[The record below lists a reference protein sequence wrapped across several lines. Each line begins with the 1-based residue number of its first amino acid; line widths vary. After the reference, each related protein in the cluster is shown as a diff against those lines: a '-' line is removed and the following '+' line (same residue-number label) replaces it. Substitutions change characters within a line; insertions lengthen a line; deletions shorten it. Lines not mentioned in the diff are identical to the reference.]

1 MGESAFEAELVS
13 NSAILSIRDLR
24 VYFHIRAGTVRAV
37 DGIDLDLQPGE
48 KLGLVGESGSGKTT
62 TALAIMRMIKPP
74 GQIAGGEINL
84 DGTDLLA
91 LSEPEMR
98 SVRGFD
104 IAMVPQ
110 AAMNA
115 LNPVRRV
122 KDQIEDGLRD
132 HGISESRNRMNERMS
147 ILMQQVGLNDSVLRL
162 FPHELS
168 GGMKQRVTIAMA
180 ISHKPKLIL
189 ADEPTSALDVVVQRQ
204 VMETLEEVRTAIGA
218 SVILVGHDMGLM
230 AQFADRI
237 GVMYAGKLVELA
249 TVEEIF
255 ANPKHPYTRL
265 LIYSLPDTA
274 GKKKLE
280 GIPGLPPSLL
290 SIPPGCPFMP
300 RCPEAM
306 DVCSIEKPLLTG
318 DQNKVACHLHTE
330 AAITV

>member
-1 MGESAFEAELVS
+1 MPDTV
-13 NSAILSIRDLR
+13 LSIRDLR
-24 VYFHIRAGTVRAV
+24 VYFNIRAGTVRAV
-37 DGIDLDLQPGE
+37 DGVDLDIAEGE

-74 GQIAGGEINL
+74 GEIAGGTIQL
-84 DGTDLLA
+84 DGRDLVG

-98 SVRGFD
+98 AVRGND
-104 IAMVPQ
+104 VAMVPQ

-115 LNPVRRV
+115 LNPVRRIRS
-122 KDQIEDGLRD
+122 QMIDGLRD
-132 HGISESRNRMNERMS
+132 HGVNESRERTEER
-147 ILMQQVGLNDSVLRL
+147 LTTLVAQVGLNSNVLNL

-180 ISHKPKLIL
+180 ICHKPRLIL

-204 VMETLEEVRTAIGA
+204 VMETLEEVRSEIGA
-218 SVILVGHDMGLM
+218 AVILVGHDMGLM

-249 TVEEIF
+249 TVEQIF
-255 ANPKHPYTRL
+255 SNPRHPYTRL
-265 LIYSLPDTA
+265 LISSLPDTA
-274 GKKKLE
+274 GKRRLE

-290 SIPPGCPFMP
+290 EVPPGCPFMP

-306 DVCSIEKPLLTG
+306 DICGVDVPELLG
-318 DQNKVACHLHTE
+318 EIDMVSCHLHTE
-330 AAITV
+330 AATV

>member
-1 MGESAFEAELVS
+1 MPDTV
-13 NSAILSIRDLR
+13 LSIRDLR
-24 VYFHIRAGTVRAV
+24 VYFNIRAGTVRAV
-37 DGIDLDLQPGE
+37 DGVDLDIAEGE

-74 GQIAGGEINL
+74 GEIASGTVKL
-84 DGTDLLA
+84 DGRDLIS

-98 SVRGFD
+98 SVRGND
-104 IAMVPQ
+104 VAMVPQ

-115 LNPVRRV
+115 LNPVRRIRS
-122 KDQIEDGLRD
+122 QMLDGLRD
-132 HGISESRNRMNERMS
+132 HGINESRERS
-147 ILMQQVGLNDSVLRL
+147 QERLNTLMAQVGLNSSVLNL

-180 ISHKPKLIL
+180 ISHKPRLIL

-204 VMETLEEVRTAIGA
+204 VMETLEDVRSEIGA
-218 SVILVGHDMGLM
+218 AVILVGHDMGLM

-249 TVEEIF
+249 TVQQIF
-255 ANPKHPYTRL
+255 ANPRHPYTRL
-265 LIYSLPDTA
+265 LISSLPDTA
-274 GKKKLE
+274 GKRRLQ

-290 SIPPGCPFMP
+290 AVPPGCPFMP

-306 DVCSIEKPLLTG
+306 DICGEEVPQLVG
-318 DQNKVACHLHTE
+318 DPDLVSCHLHTE
-330 AAITV
+330 AVAV

>member
-1 MGESAFEAELVS
+1 MPDTV
-13 NSAILSIRDLR
+13 LSIRDLR
-24 VYFHIRAGTVRAV
+24 VYFNIRAGTVRAV
-37 DGIDLDLQPGE
+37 DGVDLDIAEGE

-74 GQIAGGEINL
+74 GEIAGGTIQL
-84 DGTDLLA
+84 DGRDLVG

-98 SVRGFD
+98 AVRGND
-104 IAMVPQ
+104 VAMVPQ

-115 LNPVRRV
+115 LNPVRRIRS
-122 KDQIEDGLRD
+122 QMIDGLRD
-132 HGISESRNRMNERMS
+132 HGVNESRERTEER
-147 ILMQQVGLNDSVLRL
+147 LTTLVAQVGLNSNVLNL

-180 ISHKPKLIL
+180 ICHKPRLIL

-204 VMETLEEVRTAIGA
+204 VMETLEEVRSEIGA
-218 SVILVGHDMGLM
+218 AVILVGHDMGLM

-249 TVEEIF
+249 TVEQIF
-255 ANPKHPYTRL
+255 SNPRHPYTRL
-265 LIYSLPDTA
+265 LISSLPDTA
-274 GKKKLE
+274 GKRRLE

-290 SIPPGCPFMP
+290 EIPPGCPFMP

-306 DVCSIEKPLLTG
+306 DVCGVDVPELLG
-318 DQNKVACHLHTE
+318 EVDMVSCHLHTE
-330 AAITV
+330 AATV

>member
-1 MGESAFEAELVS
+1 MPDSV
-13 NSAILSIRDLR
+13 LSIRDLR
-24 VYFHIRAGTVRAV
+24 VYFNIRAGTVRAV
-37 DGIDLDLQPGE
+37 DGVDLDIAEGE

-74 GQIAGGEINL
+74 GEIAGGTIQL
-84 DGTDLLA
+84 DGRNLVG

-98 SVRGFD
+98 AVRGND
-104 IAMVPQ
+104 VAMVPQ

-115 LNPVRRV
+115 LNPVRRIRS
-122 KDQIEDGLRD
+122 QMLDGLRD
-132 HGISESRNRMNERMS
+132 HGVNESRERMEQR
-147 ILMQQVGLNDSVLRL
+147 LTTLVAQVGLGANVLNL

-180 ISHKPKLIL
+180 ICHKPRLIL

-204 VMETLEEVRTAIGA
+204 VMETLEEVRSEIGA
-218 SVILVGHDMGLM
+218 AVILVGHDMGLM

-249 TVEEIF
+249 TVEQIF
-255 ANPKHPYTRL
+255 SNPRHPYTRL
-265 LIYSLPDTA
+265 LISSLPDTA
-274 GKKKLE
+274 GKRRLE

-290 SIPPGCPFMP
+290 EVPPGCPFMP

-306 DVCSIEKPLLTG
+306 DVCGVDVPELLGET
-318 DQNKVACHLHTE
+318 DLVSCHLHTE
-330 AAITV
+330 SAAV

>member
-1 MGESAFEAELVS
+1 MPDTV
-13 NSAILSIRDLR
+13 LSIRDLR
-24 VYFHIRAGTVRAV
+24 VYFNIRAGTVRAV
-37 DGIDLDLQPGE
+37 DGVDLDIAEGE

-74 GQIAGGEINL
+74 GEIAGGTIQL
-84 DGTDLLA
+84 DGRDLVG

-98 SVRGFD
+98 AVRGND
-104 IAMVPQ
+104 VAMVPQ

-115 LNPVRRV
+115 LNPVRRIRS
-122 KDQIEDGLRD
+122 QMLDGLRD
-132 HGISESRNRMNERMS
+132 HGVNESRERTEER
-147 ILMQQVGLNDSVLRL
+147 LTTLVAQVGLNSNVLNL

-180 ISHKPKLIL
+180 ICHKPRLIL

-204 VMETLEEVRTAIGA
+204 VMETLEEVRSEIGA
-218 SVILVGHDMGLM
+218 AVILVGHDMGLM

-249 TVEEIF
+249 TVEQIF
-255 ANPKHPYTRL
+255 SNPRHPYTRL
-265 LIYSLPDTA
+265 LISSLPDTA
-274 GKKKLE
+274 GKRRLE

-290 SIPPGCPFMP
+290 EVPPGCPFMP

-306 DVCSIEKPLLTG
+306 DICSVDVPELSG
-318 DQNKVACHLHTE
+318 EVDMVSCHLHTE
-330 AAITV
+330 AATV

>member
-1 MGESAFEAELVS
+1 MSDTV
-13 NSAILSIRDLR
+13 LSIRDLR
-24 VYFHIRAGTVRAV
+24 VYFNIRAGTVRAV
-37 DGIDLDLQPGE
+37 DGVDLDITEGE

-74 GQIAGGEINL
+74 GEIAGGTIQL
-84 DGTDLLA
+84 DGRDLVR

-98 SVRGFD
+98 AVRGKD
-104 IAMVPQ
+104 VAMVPQ

-115 LNPVRRV
+115 LNPVRRIRN
-122 KDQIEDGLRD
+122 QMLDGLKD
-132 HGISESRNRMNERMS
+132 HGVNESNERMTER
-147 ILMQQVGLNDSVLRL
+147 LTTLVAQVGLNSNVLNL

-180 ISHKPKLIL
+180 ICHKPRLIL

-204 VMETLEEVRTAIGA
+204 VMETLEEVRSEIGA
-218 SVILVGHDMGLM
+218 AVILVGHDMGLM

-249 TVEEIF
+249 TVEQIF
-255 ANPKHPYTRL
+255 SNPRHPYTRL
-265 LIYSLPDTA
+265 LISSLPDTA
-274 GKKKLE
+274 GKRRLE

-290 SIPPGCPFMP
+290 EVPPGCPFMP

-306 DVCSIEKPLLTG
+306 DLCGVDVPELLGET
-318 DQNKVACHLHTE
+318 DKVSCHLHTE
-330 AAITV
+330 AVTV

>member
-1 MGESAFEAELVS
+1 MPDTV
-13 NSAILSIRDLR
+13 LSIRDLR
-24 VYFHIRAGTVRAV
+24 VYFNIRAGTVRAV
-37 DGIDLDLQPGE
+37 DGVDLDIAEGE

-74 GQIAGGEINL
+74 GEIAGGTVKL
-84 DGTDLLA
+84 DGRDLIS

-98 SVRGFD
+98 SVRGND
-104 IAMVPQ
+104 VAMVPQ

-115 LNPVRRV
+115 LNPVRRIRS
-122 KDQIEDGLRD
+122 QMLDGLRD
-132 HGISESRNRMNERMS
+132 HGINESRERS
-147 ILMQQVGLNDSVLRL
+147 QERLNTLMAQVGLNSSVLNL

-180 ISHKPKLIL
+180 ISHKPRLIL

-204 VMETLEEVRTAIGA
+204 VMETLEDVRSEIGA
-218 SVILVGHDMGLM
+218 AVILVGHDMGLM

-249 TVEEIF
+249 TVQQIF
-255 ANPKHPYTRL
+255 ANPRHPYTRL
-265 LIYSLPDTA
+265 LISSLPDTA
-274 GKKKLE
+274 GKRRLQ

-290 SIPPGCPFMP
+290 AVPPGCPFMP

-306 DVCSIEKPLLTG
+306 DICGEEVPQLVG
-318 DQNKVACHLHTE
+318 DPDLVSCHLHTE
-330 AAITV
+330 AVAA

>member
-1 MGESAFEAELVS
+1 MGEPAIEAEPVMAEPVLT
-13 NSAILSIRDLR
+13 IRDLR
-24 VYFHIRAGTVRAV
+24 VYFNIRAGTVRAV
-37 DGIDLDLQPGE
+37 DGVDLDIAEGE

-74 GQIAGGEINL
+74 GEIAGGTISL
-84 DGTDLLA
+84 DGRDLVE

-98 SVRGFD
+98 SVRGND

-122 KDQIEDGLRD
+122 RDQMLDGLRD
-132 HGISESRNRMNERMS
+132 HGVNESRNRMQDRLTT
-147 ILMQQVGLNDSVLRL
+147 LMAQVGLNTNVLDL

-180 ISHKPKLIL
+180 ISHNPRLIL

-204 VMETLEEVRTAIGA
+204 VMETLEDVRSEIGA
-218 SVILVGHDMGLM
+218 AVILVGHDMGLM

-249 TVEEIF
+249 TVEQIF
-255 ANPKHPYTRL
+255 ANPRHPYTRL
-265 LIYSLPDTA
+265 LISSLPDTD
-274 GKKKLE
+274 GKKRLQ

-290 SIPPGCPFMP
+290 AVPPGCPFMP
-300 RCPEAM
+300 RCPDAM
-306 DVCSIEKPLLTG
+306 DICGVEVPELIG
-318 DQNKVACHLHTE
+318 DIDIVSCHLHTE
-330 AAITV
+330 TRMA

>member
-1 MGESAFEAELVS
+1 MPDTV
-13 NSAILSIRDLR
+13 LSIRDLR
-24 VYFHIRAGTVRAV
+24 VYFNIRAGTVRAV
-37 DGIDLDLQPGE
+37 DGVDLDIAEGE

-74 GQIAGGEINL
+74 GEIAGGTIQL
-84 DGTDLLA
+84 DGRDLVG

-98 SVRGFD
+98 AVRGND
-104 IAMVPQ
+104 VAMVPQ

-115 LNPVRRV
+115 LNPVRRIRS
-122 KDQIEDGLRD
+122 QMLDGLRD
-132 HGISESRNRMNERMS
+132 HGVNESNERMHER
-147 ILMQQVGLNDSVLRL
+147 LTTLVAQVGLNSNVLNL

-180 ISHKPKLIL
+180 ICHKPRLIL

-204 VMETLEEVRTAIGA
+204 VMETLEEVRSEIGA
-218 SVILVGHDMGLM
+218 AVILVGHDMGLM

-249 TVEEIF
+249 TVEQIF
-255 ANPKHPYTRL
+255 SNPRHPYTRL
-265 LIYSLPDTA
+265 LISSLPDTA
-274 GKKKLE
+274 GKRRLE

-290 SIPPGCPFMP
+290 EIPPGCPFMP

-306 DVCSIEKPLLTG
+306 DVCGVDVPELLGET
-318 DQNKVACHLHTE
+318 DMVSCHLHTE
-330 AAITV
+330 AATV

>member
-1 MGESAFEAELVS
+1 
-13 NSAILSIRDLR
+13 
-24 VYFHIRAGTVRAV
+24 
-37 DGIDLDLQPGE
+37 
-48 KLGLVGESGSGKTT
+48 
-62 TALAIMRMIKPP
+62 MRMIKPP
-74 GQIAGGEINL
+74 GEIAGGTISL
-84 DGTDLLA
+84 DGRDLVE

-98 SVRGFD
+98 SVRGND

-122 KDQIEDGLRD
+122 RDQMLDGLRD
-132 HGISESRNRMNERMS
+132 HGVNESRNRMQDRLTT
-147 ILMQQVGLNDSVLRL
+147 LMAQVGLNANVLDL

-180 ISHKPKLIL
+180 ICHNPRLIL

-204 VMETLEEVRTAIGA
+204 VMETLEDVRSEIGA
-218 SVILVGHDMGLM
+218 AVILVGHDMGLM

-249 TVEEIF
+249 TVEQIF
-255 ANPKHPYTRL
+255 ANPRHPYTRL
-265 LIYSLPDTA
+265 LISSLPDTD
-274 GKKKLE
+274 GKKRLQ

-290 SIPPGCPFMP
+290 AVPPGCPFMP

-306 DVCSIEKPLLTG
+306 DICGVQVPELIG
-318 DQNKVACHLHTE
+318 DIDVVSCHLHTE
-330 AAITV
+330 ARVA

>member
-1 MGESAFEAELVS
+1 MPPV
-13 NSAILSIRDLR
+13 LSIRNLQ
-24 VYFHIRAGTVRAV
+24 VHFNIRAGTARAV
-37 DGIDLDLQPGE
+37 DGLDLDLSPGE

-62 TALAIMRMIKPP
+62 TALAVMRMIKPP
-74 GQIAGGEINL
+74 GVIVDGSSIML
-84 DGTDLLA
+84 DDRQLLD
-91 LSEPEMR
+91 LSESEMR
-98 SVRGFD
+98 QVRGND

-122 KDQIEDGLRD
+122 GDQMQDGLVD
-132 HGISESRNRMNERMS
+132 HGVRESKSAMHDRMVTLLN
-147 ILMQQVGLNDSVLRL
+147 QVGLDANVLNL

-180 ISHKPKLIL
+180 ICHLPRLIL

-204 VMETLEEVRTAIGA
+204 VMETLDDVRTAIGA
-218 SVILVGHDMGLM
+218 AVILVGHDMGLM

-249 TVEEIF
+249 PVQQIF
-255 ANPKHPYTRL
+255 ANPAHPYTRL
-265 LIYSLPDTA
+265 LISSLPDTA
-274 GKKKLE
+274 GKRPLE

-290 SIPPGCPFMP
+290 AIPPGCPFMQ

-306 DVCSIEKPLLTG
+306 EVCGVEAPTLLG
-318 DQNKVACHLHTE
+318 DERKVSCHLHTE
-330 AAITV
+330 ESLAVN

>member
-1 MGESAFEAELVS
+1 MGESAVEAEPVMLDKV
-13 NSAILSIRDLR
+13 LSIRDLR
-24 VYFHIRAGTVRAV
+24 VYFNIRAGTVRAV
-37 DGIDLDLQPGE
+37 DGVDLDIAEGE

-74 GQIAGGEINL
+74 GEIAGGTIEL
-84 DGTDLLA
+84 DGRNLVE

-98 SVRGFD
+98 AVRGKD
-104 IAMVPQ
+104 VAMVPQ

-122 KDQIEDGLRD
+122 RDQMLDGLRD
-132 HGISESRNRMNERMS
+132 HGVNESRERMQER
-147 ILMQQVGLNDSVLRL
+147 LTTLVAQVGLNSNVLNL
-162 FPHELS
+162 YPHELS

-180 ISHKPKLIL
+180 ICHKPRLIL

-204 VMETLEEVRTAIGA
+204 VMETLEEVRSEIGA
-218 SVILVGHDMGLM
+218 AVILVGHDMGLM

-249 TVEEIF
+249 TVEQIF
-255 ANPKHPYTRL
+255 ANPRHPYTRL
-265 LIYSLPDTA
+265 LISSLPDTA
-274 GKKKLE
+274 GKRRLE

-290 SIPPGCPFMP
+290 AVPPGCPFMP

-306 DVCSIEKPLLTG
+306 DVCGIEVPELKG
-318 DQNKVACHLHTE
+318 DADKVSCHLYTE
-330 AAITV
+330 AVIA

>member
-1 MGESAFEAELVS
+1 MAEPVLT
-13 NSAILSIRDLR
+13 IRDLR
-24 VYFHIRAGTVRAV
+24 VYFNIRAGTVRAV
-37 DGIDLDLQPGE
+37 DGVDLDIAEGE

-74 GQIAGGEINL
+74 GEIAGGTISL
-84 DGTDLLA
+84 DGRDLVE

-98 SVRGFD
+98 SVRGND

-122 KDQIEDGLRD
+122 RDQMLDGLRD
-132 HGISESRNRMNERMS
+132 HGVNESRNRMQDRLTT
-147 ILMQQVGLNDSVLRL
+147 LMAQVGLNANVLDL

-180 ISHKPKLIL
+180 ICHNPRLIL

-204 VMETLEEVRTAIGA
+204 VMETLEDVRSEIGA
-218 SVILVGHDMGLM
+218 AVILVGHDMGLM

-249 TVEEIF
+249 TVEQIF
-255 ANPKHPYTRL
+255 ANPRHPYTRL
-265 LIYSLPDTA
+265 LISSLPDTD
-274 GKKKLE
+274 GKKRLQ

-290 SIPPGCPFMP
+290 AVPPGCPFMP

-306 DVCSIEKPLLTG
+306 DICGVEAPELIG
-318 DQNKVACHLHTE
+318 DIDIVSCHLHTE
-330 AAITV
+330 TRVA

>member
-1 MGESAFEAELVS
+1 MPDDV
-13 NSAILSIRDLR
+13 LSIRDLR
-24 VYFHIRAGTVRAV
+24 VYFNIRAGTVRAV
-37 DGIDLDLQPGE
+37 DGVDLDIAEGE

-74 GQIAGGEINL
+74 GEIAGGTIQL
-84 DGTDLLA
+84 DGRDLVE

-98 SVRGFD
+98 AVRGND
-104 IAMVPQ
+104 VAMVPQ

-115 LNPVRRV
+115 LNPVRRIRS
-122 KDQIEDGLRD
+122 QMLDGLRD
-132 HGISESRNRMNERMS
+132 HGVNESRERMEER
-147 ILMQQVGLNDSVLRL
+147 LTTLVAQVGLSSNVLNL

-180 ISHKPKLIL
+180 ICHKPRLIL

-204 VMETLEEVRTAIGA
+204 VMETLEEVRSEIGA
-218 SVILVGHDMGLM
+218 AVILVGHDMGLM

-249 TVEEIF
+249 TVEQIF
-255 ANPKHPYTRL
+255 ANPRHPYTRL
-265 LIYSLPDTA
+265 LISSLPDTA
-274 GKKKLE
+274 GKRRLE

-290 SIPPGCPFMP
+290 EIPPGCPFMP

-306 DVCSIEKPLLTG
+306 DVCGVDVPELTG
-318 DQNKVACHLHTE
+318 EVDMVSCHLHTE
-330 AAITV
+330 AATV

>member
-1 MGESAFEAELVS
+1 MPDTV
-13 NSAILSIRDLR
+13 LSIRDLR
-24 VYFHIRAGTVRAV
+24 VYFNIRAGTVRAV
-37 DGIDLDLQPGE
+37 DGVDLDIAEGE

-74 GQIAGGEINL
+74 GEIAGGTIQL
-84 DGTDLLA
+84 DGRDLVG

-98 SVRGFD
+98 AVRGND
-104 IAMVPQ
+104 VAMVPQ

-115 LNPVRRV
+115 LNPVRRIRS
-122 KDQIEDGLRD
+122 QMIDGLRD
-132 HGISESRNRMNERMS
+132 HGVNESRERMEER
-147 ILMQQVGLNDSVLRL
+147 LTTLVAQVGLNSNVLNL

-180 ISHKPKLIL
+180 ICHKPRLIL

-204 VMETLEEVRTAIGA
+204 VMETFEEVRSEIGA
-218 SVILVGHDMGLM
+218 AVILVGHDMGLM

-249 TVEEIF
+249 TVEQIF
-255 ANPKHPYTRL
+255 SNPRHPYTRL
-265 LIYSLPDTA
+265 LISSLPDTA
-274 GKKKLE
+274 GKRRLE

-290 SIPPGCPFMP
+290 EIPPGCPFMP

-306 DVCSIEKPLLTG
+306 DICGVDVPELLG
-318 DQNKVACHLHTE
+318 EVDMVSCHLHTE
-330 AAITV
+330 AAIV

>member
-1 MGESAFEAELVS
+1 MPETV
-13 NSAILSIRDLR
+13 LSVRDLR
-24 VYFHIRAGTVRAV
+24 VYFNIRAGTVRAV
-37 DGIDLDLQPGE
+37 DGVDLEIAEGE

-74 GQIAGGEINL
+74 GEIASGTISL
-84 DGTDLLA
+84 DGRDLVS

-98 SVRGFD
+98 SVRGND
-104 IAMVPQ
+104 VAMVPQ

-122 KDQIEDGLRD
+122 SDQMLDGLRD
-132 HGISESRNRMNERMS
+132 HGVNESRERMQERLTT
-147 ILMQQVGLNDSVLRL
+147 LMSQVGLNSNVLNL

-180 ISHKPKLIL
+180 ICHKPRLIL

-204 VMETLEEVRTAIGA
+204 VMETLESVRSEIGA
-218 SVILVGHDMGLM
+218 AVILVGHDMGLM

-249 TVEEIF
+249 TVEQIF
-255 ANPKHPYTRL
+255 ANPRHPYTRL
-265 LIYSLPDTA
+265 LISSLPDTA
-274 GKKKLE
+274 GKRRLQ

-290 SIPPGCPFMP
+290 AVPPGCPFMP

-306 DVCSIEKPLLTG
+306 DICGVEVPELIGETDVVS
-318 DQNKVACHLHTE
+318 CHLHTE
-330 AAITV
+330 ATVA

>member
-1 MGESAFEAELVS
+1 MPDAV
-13 NSAILSIRDLR
+13 LSIRDLR
-24 VYFHIRAGTVRAV
+24 VYFNIRAGTVRAV
-37 DGIDLDLQPGE
+37 DGVDLDIAEGE

-74 GQIAGGEINL
+74 GEIAGGTIQL
-84 DGTDLLA
+84 DGRDLVG

-98 SVRGFD
+98 SVRGND
-104 IAMVPQ
+104 VAMVPQ

-115 LNPVRRV
+115 LNPVRRIRS
-122 KDQIEDGLRD
+122 QMLDGLRD
-132 HGISESRNRMNERMS
+132 HGVNESRERMEER
-147 ILMQQVGLNDSVLRL
+147 LTTLVAQVGLSSNVLNL

-180 ISHKPKLIL
+180 ICHKPRLIL

-204 VMETLEEVRTAIGA
+204 VMETLEEVRSEIGA
-218 SVILVGHDMGLM
+218 AVILVGHDMGLM

-249 TVEEIF
+249 TVEQIF
-255 ANPKHPYTRL
+255 SNPRHPYTRL
-265 LIYSLPDTA
+265 LISSLPDTA
-274 GKKKLE
+274 GKRRLE

-290 SIPPGCPFMP
+290 EVPPGCPFMP

-306 DVCSIEKPLLTG
+306 DVCGVDVPELTG
-318 DQNKVACHLHTE
+318 EVDMVSCHLHTE
-330 AAITV
+330 AATV

>member
-1 MGESAFEAELVS
+1 MPDTV
-13 NSAILSIRDLR
+13 LSIRDLR
-24 VYFHIRAGTVRAV
+24 VYFNIRAGTVRAV
-37 DGIDLDLQPGE
+37 DGVDLDIAEGE

-74 GQIAGGEINL
+74 GEIAGGTIQL
-84 DGTDLLA
+84 DGRDLVE

-98 SVRGFD
+98 AVRGND
-104 IAMVPQ
+104 VAMVPQ

-115 LNPVRRV
+115 LNPVRRIRS
-122 KDQIEDGLRD
+122 QMLDGLRD
-132 HGISESRNRMNERMS
+132 HGVNESRERMEER
-147 ILMQQVGLNDSVLRL
+147 LTTLVAQVGLGSNVLNL

-180 ISHKPKLIL
+180 ICHKPRLIL

-204 VMETLEEVRTAIGA
+204 VMETLEEVRSEIGA
-218 SVILVGHDMGLM
+218 AVILVGHDMGLM

-249 TVEEIF
+249 TVEQIF
-255 ANPKHPYTRL
+255 SNPRHPYTRL
-265 LIYSLPDTA
+265 LISSLPDTA
-274 GKKKLE
+274 GKRRLE

-290 SIPPGCPFMP
+290 EIPPGCPFMP

-306 DVCSIEKPLLTG
+306 DVCGVDVPELLGET
-318 DQNKVACHLHTE
+318 DMVSCHLHTE
-330 AAITV
+330 AATV

>member
-1 MGESAFEAELVS
+1 MPETV
-13 NSAILSIRDLR
+13 LSVRDLR
-24 VYFHIRAGTVRAV
+24 VYFNIRAGTVRAV
-37 DGIDLDLQPGE
+37 DGVDIEIAEGE

-74 GQIAGGEINL
+74 GEIASGTISL
-84 DGTDLLA
+84 DGRDLVS

-98 SVRGFD
+98 SVRGND
-104 IAMVPQ
+104 VAMVPQ

-122 KDQIEDGLRD
+122 SDQMLDGLRD
-132 HGISESRNRMNERMS
+132 HGVNESGERMQERLTT
-147 ILMQQVGLNDSVLRL
+147 LMSQVGLNSNVLNL
-162 FPHELS
+162 YPHELS

-180 ISHKPKLIL
+180 ICHKPRLIL

-204 VMETLEEVRTAIGA
+204 VMETLESVRSEIGA
-218 SVILVGHDMGLM
+218 AVILVGHDMGLM

-249 TVEEIF
+249 TVEQIF
-255 ANPKHPYTRL
+255 ANPRHPYTRL
-265 LIYSLPDTA
+265 LISSLPDTA
-274 GKKKLE
+274 GKRRLQ

-290 SIPPGCPFMP
+290 AVPPGCPFMP

-306 DVCSIEKPLLTG
+306 DICGVEVPELIGETDVVS
-318 DQNKVACHLHTE
+318 CHLHTE
-330 AAITV
+330 AKVA

>member
-1 MGESAFEAELVS
+1 MPDTV
-13 NSAILSIRDLR
+13 LSIRDLR
-24 VYFHIRAGTVRAV
+24 VYFNIRAGTVRAV
-37 DGIDLDLQPGE
+37 DGVDLDIAEGE

-74 GQIAGGEINL
+74 GEIAGGTIQL
-84 DGTDLLA
+84 DGRDLVG

-98 SVRGFD
+98 AVRGND
-104 IAMVPQ
+104 VAMVPQ

-115 LNPVRRV
+115 LNPVRRIRS
-122 KDQIEDGLRD
+122 QMLDGLRD
-132 HGISESRNRMNERMS
+132 HGVNESRERMEER
-147 ILMQQVGLNDSVLRL
+147 LTTLVAQVGLSSNVLNL

-180 ISHKPKLIL
+180 ICHKPRLIL

-204 VMETLEEVRTAIGA
+204 VMETLEEVRSEIGA
-218 SVILVGHDMGLM
+218 AVILVGHDMGLM

-249 TVEEIF
+249 TVEQIF
-255 ANPKHPYTRL
+255 SNPRHPYTRL
-265 LIYSLPDTA
+265 LISSLPDTA
-274 GKKKLE
+274 GKRRLE

-290 SIPPGCPFMP
+290 EIPPGCPFMP

-306 DVCSIEKPLLTG
+306 DVCGVDVPELLGET
-318 DQNKVACHLHTE
+318 DMVSCHLHTE
-330 AAITV
+330 AATV

>member
-1 MGESAFEAELVS
+1 MSDTV
-13 NSAILSIRDLR
+13 LSIRDLR
-24 VYFHIRAGTVRAV
+24 VYFNIRAGTVRAV
-37 DGIDLDLQPGE
+37 DGVDLDIAEGE

-74 GQIAGGEINL
+74 GEIAGGTIQL
-84 DGTDLLA
+84 DGRDLIG

-98 SVRGFD
+98 AVRGND
-104 IAMVPQ
+104 VAMVPQ

-115 LNPVRRV
+115 LNPVRRIRN
-122 KDQIEDGLRD
+122 QMLDGLRD
-132 HGISESRNRMNERMS
+132 HGVNESNERMQER
-147 ILMQQVGLNDSVLRL
+147 LTTLVAQVGLNSNVLNL

-180 ISHKPKLIL
+180 ICHKPRLIL

-204 VMETLEEVRTAIGA
+204 VMETLEEVRSEIGA
-218 SVILVGHDMGLM
+218 AVILVGHDMGLM

-249 TVEEIF
+249 TVEQIF
-255 ANPKHPYTRL
+255 ANPRHPYTRL
-265 LIYSLPDTA
+265 LISSLPDTA
-274 GKKKLE
+274 GKRRLE

-290 SIPPGCPFMP
+290 EIPPGCPFMP

-306 DVCSIEKPLLTG
+306 DLCGVDVPELLGET
-318 DQNKVACHLHTE
+318 DKVSCHLHTE
-330 AAITV
+330 AATV

>member
-1 MGESAFEAELVS
+1 MPDAV
-13 NSAILSIRDLR
+13 LSIRDLR
-24 VYFHIRAGTVRAV
+24 VYFNIRAGTVRAV
-37 DGIDLDLQPGE
+37 DGVDLDIAEGE

-74 GQIAGGEINL
+74 GEIAGGTIQL
-84 DGTDLLA
+84 DGRDLVG

-98 SVRGFD
+98 TVRGND
-104 IAMVPQ
+104 VAMVPQ

-115 LNPVRRV
+115 LNPVRRIRS
-122 KDQIEDGLRD
+122 QMLDGLRD
-132 HGISESRNRMNERMS
+132 HGVNESRERMEER
-147 ILMQQVGLNDSVLRL
+147 LTTLVAQVGLSSNVLNL

-180 ISHKPKLIL
+180 ICHKPRLIL

-204 VMETLEEVRTAIGA
+204 VMETLEEVRSEIGA
-218 SVILVGHDMGLM
+218 AVILVGHDMGLM

-249 TVEEIF
+249 TVEQIF
-255 ANPKHPYTRL
+255 SNPRHPYTRL
-265 LIYSLPDTA
+265 LISSLPDTA
-274 GKKKLE
+274 GKRRLE

-290 SIPPGCPFMP
+290 EIPPGCPFMP

-306 DVCSIEKPLLTG
+306 DVCGVDVPELLGET
-318 DQNKVACHLHTE
+318 DMVSCHLHTE
-330 AAITV
+330 AATV